1 MDENRNNE
9 IDLLELIRYLLRHV
23 AIILICAVVLGAAAF
38 VGVKVFKTPYYTA
51 STRIYILNR
60 SKNDTTTYSDLQS
73 SDKLAAD
80 YEVLITGRN
89 VTNTVISRLNLNM
102 SDGALARK
110 INVSNTDGTRI
121 LQISVTD
128 TDPAR
133 AAAIANCVREV
144 SQEQIM
150 EIMEIDAV
158 NLVYEATVPTAIAGP
173 NAKKYALLGAVLGGM
188 LAAAVLFIRFL
199 TDDSM
204 RTEEDVERFL
214 GLNTL
219 AMIPFNEKLPNTQAA
234 AKRPAKRPA
243 AKKRS

>member
-9 IDLLELIRYLLRHV
+9 IDLLELIRYLFRHI
-23 AIILICAVVLGAAAF
+23 AIILICTVVLGAAAF
-38 VGVKVFKTPYYTA
+38 VGVKLFKTPYYTA

-60 SKNDTTTYSDLQS
+60 SKDDITTYSDLQS

-89 VTNTVISRLNLNM
+89 VTNIVISRLNLNM
-102 SDGALARK
+102 SNSALAKK
-110 INVSNTDGTRI
+110 ISVSNTNGTRI
-121 LQISVTD
+121 LQITVTD

-144 SQEQIM
+144 AQEQIM
-150 EIMEIDAV
+150 AIMEIDAV
-158 NLVYEATVPTAIAGP
+158 NLVYEATVPTNKAGP
-173 NAKKYALLGAVLGGM
+173 NAGKYGLLAAVLGGM
-188 LAAAVLFIRFL
+188 LATAVLFLRFL

-219 AMIPFNEKLPNTQAA
+219 AMIPFNDKLPNPQAA
-234 AKRPAKRPA
+234 AKRGIKVPAP
-243 AKKRS
+243 KKKA